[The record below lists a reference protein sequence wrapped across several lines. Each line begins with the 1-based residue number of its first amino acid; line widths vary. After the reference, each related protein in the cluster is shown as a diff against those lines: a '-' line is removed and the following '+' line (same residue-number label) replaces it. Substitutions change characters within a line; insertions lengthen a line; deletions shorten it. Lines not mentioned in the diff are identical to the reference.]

1 MELINNQIKKLEK
14 LFGKEIMNLNKNK
27 CDMKG
32 EMEIQKYGKKGNL
45 NSIKKVIRKW
55 YRMKKKKKRKGTLE

>member
-32 EMEIQKYGKKGNL
+32 EMEIQKYGKKE
-45 NSIKKVIRKW
+45 I
-55 YRMKKKKKRKGTLE
+55 